1 MCEVVRKC
9 WNVGGPSTSRAVAG
23 KLVLVATTGLHPP
36 SHSAPA
42 RQCVTNTLHTSH
54 TNMAVRLVQ
63 FSLLLLL
70 AHFHLAQYVPRQ
82 RVSHTPYCIKS

>member
-1 MCEVVRKC
+1 MRKC
-9 WNVGGPSTSRAVAG
+9 WNVGGHSTSRAVAG
-23 KLVLVATTGLHPP
+23 KLVLVTTTGLHPP

-42 RQCVTNTLHTSH
+42 RHCVTSTVHTSH
-54 TNMAVRLVQ
+54 TKMTARLVQ

-82 RVSHTPYCIKS
+82 RVSHTPSSIKS